1 MPKRNSTEWSLDL
14 YILIALLVF
23 GFLILIHE
31 FGHYLTARIFGVKI
45 HEFAIGMGPKL
56 VWYQSKKTDIVYSL
70 RLFPIG
76 GYVSML
82 GENEEEEG
90 EDSERSL
97 ANKPAWQR
105 LIVNAAGAAMN
116 LLFGFILLAVLTT
129 QMRLG
134 TTTVASFREPENGVV
149 SSADSG
155 LAVGDTILRVNGKKV
170 HISDQLLYRIMHDG
184 TEPVELLVR
193 RGDQEL
199 TLTVTFP
206 TITESGQMFGDADF
220 TVYAEADH
228 GLATTAKH
236 AFHKSVYVVSMIW
249 ESLFDLLTG
258 RYTVEAVTGPVGTTA
273 VISDMAKTGGAF
285 AVFYLMVVISINLG
299 IFNLLPLPAL
309 DGGHILLILIEMVT
323 RRKVPPKVAGLID
336 FVGLFLLLLLMVA
349 VTFKDIFALF

>member
-1 MPKRNSTEWSLDL
+1 M
-14 YILIALLVF
+14 YILIAILVF

-76 GYVSML
+76 GFVSML

-90 EDSERSL
+90 ADSERSL
-97 ANKPAWQR
+97 AAKPAWQR

-116 LLFGFILLAVLTT
+116 LLFGFLLMGILTFK
-129 QMRLG
+129 MDLG
-134 TTTVASFREPENGVV
+134 TTTIAYFNEVPEGTL

-155 LAVGDTILRVNGKKV
+155 LMAGDTVLRVNGKRV
-170 HISDQLLYRIMHDG
+170 RIADQLLYRIMHDG
-184 TEPVELLVR
+184 TEPVEVVVL
-193 RGDQEL
+193 RGTEEI

-206 TITESGQMFGDADF
+206 RFEESGQVFGDADF
-220 TVYAEADH
+220 VVYAEAQRNF
-228 GLATTAKH
+228 GTIMRH
-236 AFHKSVYVVSMIW
+236 AFHKSVYMVNMIW
-249 ESLFDLLTG
+249 ESLFDLVTG
-258 RYTVEAVTGPVGTTA
+258 RYTFEAVSGPVGTTT

-285 AVFYLMVVISINLG
+285 AVLYVTVIISINLG

-323 RRKVPPKVAGLID
+323 RRKVPPKVAGLVD
-336 FVGLFLLLLLMVA
+336 MVGLLLLMILMVA

>member
-1 MPKRNSTEWSLDL
+1 MPKHNSIEWSLDL

-82 GENEEEEG
+82 GENEEAEG

-105 LIVNAAGAAMN
+105 LIVNAAGAVMN
-116 LLFGFILLAVLTT
+116 LLFGFILMAILTT
-129 QMRLG
+129 QMDLG
-134 TTTVASFREPENGVV
+134 TTTISAFKEPENGTA
-149 SSADSG
+149 SSADAG

-170 HISDQLLYRIMHDG
+170 HIADQLLYRIMHDG

-206 TITESGQMFGDADF
+206 TIAESGQVFGDADF
-220 TVYAEADH
+220 MVYAEADH
-228 GLATTAKH
+228 GFATTAKH
-236 AFHKSVYVVSMIW
+236 AFHKSVYTVGMIW

-285 AVFYLMVVISINLG
+285 AVFYVMVVISINLG

-309 DGGHILLILIEMVT
+309 DGGHIFLILIEMVT
-323 RRKVPPKVAGLID
+323 RRKVPPNVAGLID

>member
-1 MPKRNSTEWSLDL
+1 M

-82 GENEEEEG
+82 GENEEAEG

-116 LLFGFILLAVLTT
+116 LFFGFLLLAILTT
-129 QMRLG
+129 QMNLG
-134 TTTVASFREPENGVV
+134 TTTIAAFREPENGVV

-155 LAVGDTILRVNGKKV
+155 LAVGDTILRVNGKRV
-170 HISDQLLYRIMHDG
+170 HIADQLLYRIMHDG

-206 TITESGQMFGDADF
+206 QVKESGQVFGDADF
-220 TVYAEADH
+220 IVRAEADH
-228 GLATTAKH
+228 GIGTTAKH
-236 AFHKSVYVVSMIW
+236 AFYKSVYMVQMIW

-258 RYTVEAVTGPVGTTA
+258 RYTFEAVTGPVGTTT

-285 AVFYLMVVISINLG
+285 AVFYVAVVISINLG

-323 RRKVPPKVAGLID
+323 RRKVPPNVAGIID
-336 FVGLFLLLLLMVA
+336 MVGLFLLLSLMVA